1 MPFILDERQVD
12 AILAHL
18 HVERQVPNLA
28 FLDAL
33 IDAYGRRVPWESAS
47 RIVRRD
53 ELDDPGACPRWPER
67 FWAEAQARG
76 TGGTCFESNLAFFT
90 LLQAL
95 GFHGYLTINN
105 MLETIGC
112 HTASVITLHGQPYL
126 VDAGYPILCA
136 MPLDPQQPTE
146 RQTRYLNYRV
156 SPTDNGQYLVE
167 NTPHPK
173 PYMFH
178 LIDVP
183 VDESTYVSAT
193 SADYGAGGLF
203 LDRVIIRRN
212 VDGDVWRFDANTV
225 PLVLERF
232 HGGERSVSD
241 VSEQTAERVGKHF
254 GIDAELLAAAFNSLE
269 RRKTGQSATKV

>member
-1 MPFILDERQVD
+1 MPFTLDEQQVD

-18 HVERQVPNLA
+18 QVERHEPELA

-53 ELDDPGACPRWPER
+53 ELGDPEACPRWPEH

-112 HTASVITLHGQPYL
+112 HTAIIIRLHGQPYL

-136 MPLDPQQPTE
+136 MPLDPRQPTQ
-146 RQTRYLNYRV
+146 RRTRYLDYRV

-167 NTPHPK
+167 NWPHPK

-183 VDESTYVSAT
+183 VDESTYVGAT
-193 SADYGAGGLF
+193 TADYGPGGLF
-203 LDRVIIRRN
+203 LDHVIIRRN
-212 VDGDVWRFDANTV
+212 VDGDVWRFDGNSV
-225 PLVLERF
+225 PPVLERF
-232 HGGERSVSD
+232 HDGERYVTD
-241 VSEQTAERVGKHF
+241 VSERTAEQVGNHF
-254 GIDAELLAAAFNSLE
+254 GIDAELLAAAFSSVK
-269 RRKTGQSATKV
+269 RRKAG